1 MSRRLV
7 SRGANNLARYLPPSD
22 FLSKSPEEGTTF
34 IFRCIIDKTA
44 RTNSYKSSL
53 FIDFQILRASSNHFR
68 DQES

>member
-22 FLSKSPEEGTTF
+22 FSSKSPVEGTTF
-34 IFRCIIDKTA
+34 IFRYIIDKTA
-44 RTNSYKSSL
+44 RSNSYKPSL
-53 FIDFQILRASSNHFR
+53 FMDFHIMRASLNHFR